1 MDGTVSVLHRGKEV
15 LFKGWQHY
23 WLIQLR
29 PADLLDLQSESV
41 SPTKTLLGA
50 ACVNV
55 YDPRASLS
63 ESRAAP
69 FLGLLLQGIGWVT
82 LQKRRQ
88 METRRE
94 EGAGWR
100 VWWAPFKMGD
110 RNVLWRVLC
119 ILFCAP
125 AAYTQANYN
134 QSLQYWTQ
142 GKQRDSYVCVTPVRL
157 LFIIFLYTSLFF
169 HKRKNSV
176 MSHFEMCH
184 LVIRWHYNW
193 ISLSVIFRI
202 LAAPLWLFQN
212 EVNPLFELFPSFLM
226 LNLVHWNV
234 GTWILGIQLMLI

>member
-63 ESRAAP
+63 ESRAAS

-119 ILFCAP
+119 VYYFVL
-125 AAYTQANYN
+125 
-134 QSLQYWTQ
+134 LQLIP
-142 GKQRDSYVCVTPVRL
+142 KQIT
-157 LFIIFLYTSLFF
+157 
-169 HKRKNSV
+169 
-176 MSHFEMCH
+176 
-184 LVIRWHYNW
+184 
-193 ISLSVIFRI
+193 ISLYSTELRGNGETHM
-202 LAAPLWLFQN
+202 LCHSCKTPLYY
-212 EVNPLFELFPSFLM
+212 FPVYISFLP
-226 LNLVHWNV
+226 
-234 GTWILGIQLMLI
+234 